1 MQLIKRRLGIE
12 VYRVGLNEPNILLKD
27 NFLVQWFQHG
37 GVTLD
42 KSEVKPRI
50 STTTPR
56 DLYQP
61 NHFSG
66 KSLVNSFNSWLTL
79 PLGVVVQTHWLNL
92 PNKLKHFLSVSGHE
106 NITKNCRV
114 LKATLHTCFMPSL
127 IQIFFEKYLYKF

>member
-1 MQLIKRRLGIE
+1 MQLIKRQLGIE

-56 DLYQP
+56 DFYQP

-66 KSLVNSFNSWLTL
+66 KSLVKSFNSWLTL
-79 PLGVVVQTHWLNL
+79 PLVQTRWLNL
-92 PNKLKHFLSVSGHE
+92 ANKLKTFPLVSGHE

-114 LKATLHTCFMPSL
+114 LKATLHTCFMPCL
-127 IQIFFEKYLYKF
+127 IQIFFEKYL